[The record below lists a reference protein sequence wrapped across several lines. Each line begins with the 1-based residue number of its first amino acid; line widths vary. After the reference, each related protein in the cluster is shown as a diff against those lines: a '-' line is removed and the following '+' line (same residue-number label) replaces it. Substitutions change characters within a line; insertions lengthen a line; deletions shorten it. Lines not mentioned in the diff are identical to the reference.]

1 MKLGGLARRLRLP
14 LPRMPVPPRVR
25 TVAARVTTVLAFLL
39 VLTVLVAPTEA
50 DRLTPAGFLRL
61 PVEAALG
68 VALVLVLPPKPRRVV
83 AVVLGVVLG
92 LFAIVRV
99 VDRGFMGVLGRPFDP
114 VVDWPLLDAA
124 MGFLTDSIGRG
135 GAIAAAA
142 GAVVLA
148 AVVLVLTTLAVLR
161 VTRLVVRHDTA
172 AARSAAVLGVAWA
185 VCAVLSVQ
193 IVPGVP
199 VAAHS
204 YDRVRQTYVSL
215 QDREAFANEAAVDA
229 FRDAAD
235 GQMLAALQ
243 GKDVVLVFI
252 ESYGRD
258 AVENP
263 RFAPEVGPVLDA
275 GTQRLAAA
283 GFGSRSAWLTSSTV
297 GGASWFA
304 HATLLSG
311 LWVNNQQR
319 YNTLVDSDRLTL
331 NRAFQDAGW
340 RTVAVMPGIF
350 EDWPEGEFFGY
361 DQVYGQEDL
370 GYRGPRMNWGRIP
383 DQYALSVFQ
392 RLERARPD
400 RAPVMAELALL
411 SSHVPWSPVPTLVD
425 WSRVGD
431 GSIYEGMADEELSES
446 ALRDPDRMRSAYPQA
461 VAYSLNTMISYV
473 ETYGDDD
480 LVFMFLGDHQPARMI
495 TGEDA
500 TADVPIS
507 IVARDQAVL
516 DRVSGWG
523 WQAGLKPGPQAP
535 VARMDTFRDRFLST
549 FGTPAAPV
557 P

>member
-1 MKLGGLARRLRLP
+1 MKLGGLTRRLRLP
-14 LPRMPVPPRVR
+14 RVPIPPRVR
-25 TVAARVTTVLAFLL
+25 TVAARVTTGLAFLL
-39 VLTVLVAPTEA
+39 VLTVLIAPSEA
-50 DRLTPAGFLRL
+50 DSLTPAGFLRI

-68 VALVLVLPPKPRRVV
+68 VALVLVLPAKPRRVV
-83 AVVLGVVLG
+83 AIGLGVVLG
-92 LFAIVRV
+92 LLAIVKI
-99 VDRGFMGVLGRPFDP
+99 VDRGFVAVLARPFDP

-124 MGFLTDSIGRG
+124 MGFLTDSIGRA
-135 GAIAAAA
+135 GAIGAAV

-148 AVVLVLTTLAVLR
+148 AVVLVLMTLAVLR

-204 YDRVRQTYVSL
+204 YDRVHQVYLSL
-215 QDREAFANEAAVDA
+215 QDREAFAEEAAEDA
-229 FRDAAD
+229 FGDAP
-235 GQMLAALQ
+235 GGEMLSVLE

-263 RFAPEVGPVLDA
+263 RYAPVVAPVLDA
-275 GTQRLAAA
+275 GTRRLAAA
-283 GFGSRSAWLTSSTV
+283 GYGSRSAWLTSSTV

-311 LWVNNQQR
+311 LWVNNSQR

-331 NRAFQDAGW
+331 NRAFRDAGW

-361 DQVYGQEDL
+361 DQVYGQDEL

-392 RLERARPD
+392 RLERARAD
-400 RAPVMAELALL
+400 RAPVMAEIALL
-411 SSHVPWSPVPTLVD
+411 SSHVPWSPVPSLVD
-425 WSRVGD
+425 WDRVGD
-431 GSIYEGMADEELSES
+431 GSVYEGMADEELSES

-461 VAYSLNTMISYV
+461 VGYSLNTMISYV

-495 TGEDA
+495 TGDDA
-500 TADVPIS
+500 TADVPMS
-507 IVARDQAVL
+507 IVTRDQEVL
-516 DRVSGWG
+516 DRISGWG
-523 WQAGLKPGPQAP
+523 WQDGLKPGPEAP
-535 VARMDTFRDRFLST
+535 VARMDTFRDKFLGT
-549 FGTPAAPV
+549 FGSPPPPAP
-557 P
+557 